1 MPSSPHRINDSD
13 IIHRIIDGD
22 INAFEMILDKYK
34 KYIFTIVQ
42 RHVPQANIEDTVQDA
57 FIRIYKALPGFNN
70 QSSFK
75 HWMTSITVRS
85 CYDLLRKKYR
95 STEIT
100 VSSLTGNDQEAY
112 KKKLSDQAK
121 AAYYGNHDL
130 NETKEMLASALD
142 RLTPENKILIELI
155 YLEGYSIKETA
166 DLLGWSV
173 ANVKIRSFRSRKQ
186 LNTILK
192 RFIEA

>member
-1 MPSSPHRINDSD
+1 MPSSPHKINDSD
-13 IIHRIIDGD
+13 IIHRIIGGEV
-22 INAFEMILDKYK
+22 NAFEILLDKYK

-42 RHVPQANIEDTVQDA
+42 RHVPQTNIEDTVQDA

-75 HWMTSITVRS
+75 HWMTSITVRT

-100 VSSLTGNDQEAY
+100 ISSLAGNDQEAFE
-112 KKKLSDQAK
+112 KKLSDQAK
-121 AAYYGNHDL
+121 AAYYENHDI
-130 NETKEMLASALD
+130 NETKEMLASALA
-142 RLTPENKILIELI
+142 RLTPENKMLIELI
-155 YLEGYSIKETA
+155 YLEGYSIRETA